1 MKRIAIFIALI
12 ICVSVRAQD
21 RVDAAPEQLSWK
33 SQAID
38 NALFWEQ
45 NKNGKW
51 VSRKNT
57 KKPYHG
63 EGVAIENFNTTFT
76 GVFRN
81 VRYLF
86 IDAFGYR
93 WRYPNLEMEWM
104 YEKKMYAFELTDSDY
119 SNLQNLKEG
128 ETVSV
133 MTKNHNDMFVGHDDY
148 SFPFFLRLTDTLRG
162 TEETPQYAICA
173 KRTKSNGTD
182 VVRFLIA
189 PTCLPDLIDTNYFE
203 VSYDTFQR
211 LFTQDKKN
219 TYK

>member
-1 MKRIAIFIALI
+1 MILLNLILTSNLSLISILQYAFNAIF
-12 ICVSVRAQD
+12 
-21 RVDAAPEQLSWK
+21 
-33 SQAID
+33 
-38 NALFWEQ
+38 
-45 NKNGKW
+45 
-51 VSRKNT
+51 
-57 KKPYHG
+57 
-63 EGVAIENFNTTFT
+63 T
-76 GVFRN
+76 GIFRN

-86 IDAFGYR
+86 VDAFGYR

-119 SNLQNLKEG
+119 SNLQNLNEG

-133 MTKNHNDMFVGHDDY
+133 MTKNHNDMFVGHEDY

-162 TEETPQYAICA
+162 TEETTQYAICA

-182 VVRFLIA
+182 VFRFLIA